1 MELNKNELL
10 YIKLRAECIQRFH
23 VVHNSHNY
31 HCTWEHA
38 LKVARIQFEHE
49 KRGNSFLIKID
60 ELLTLTLDQCNDIIK
75 DNKILLM
82 TSKLKV

>member
-1 MELNKNELL
+1 MELTKNELL

-38 LKVARIQFEHE
+38 LKVARIQFDHE
-49 KRGNSFLIKID
+49 KRGDSFLIKID
-60 ELLTLTLDQCNDIIK
+60 ELLTHTLDECNEIIK
-75 DNKILLM
+75 NNKIRIWK
-82 TSKLKV
+82 SIK